1 VTSAPSLAGP
11 RIITRPFVLLCLAAF
26 AEFLGVGM
34 VIPVLP
40 RFVVDD
46 LSRSTFDVGL
56 SVGIFA
62 VGALACRPKAGRWG
76 DERGRRP
83 LITVGVLLTAVATA
97 GIGLFPNF
105 VVLLAL
111 RVVTGVGQALFFI
124 GAATTAAD
132 LAPEER
138 RGEALSLFSLPVY
151 LGLGLGPAVGEVILH
166 AHGAGAAF
174 VVAGV
179 LAGAGM
185 VLVPF
190 LPDVRAA
197 GTPSSGE
204 LPSPRWVHPAAL
216 APGVVM
222 LLGLVGFIGF
232 QAYLPL
238 YADDIHLHNVQVVFL
253 LYAVLV
259 MVTRVA
265 GAQVPDRLG
274 SKRTAA
280 YANMLI
286 GSGLAFIALVPQ
298 VWAVYVGVVPLAL
311 GMAMQYPALIALAL
325 SGPPEH
331 ERARVISTFSAFF
344 DVAQVTGGLILGAAA
359 SGFGNRAVF
368 AGGGISAGLA
378 ILVLVGVPG
387 RRMLG
392 RRRSWRATRVLAEPD
407 VWAPPGAE

>member
-1 VTSAPSLAGP
+1 
-11 RIITRPFVLLCLAAF
+11 
-26 AEFLGVGM
+26 M

-56 SVGIFA
+56 AVGIFA
-62 VGALACRPKAGRWG
+62 VGALACRPRAGRWG

-83 LITVGVLLTAVATA
+83 LITAGVLLTAVATA
-97 GIGLFPNF
+97 GIGVFPNF

-151 LGLGLGPAVGEVILH
+151 LGLGVGPALGEIVLH
-166 AHGAGAAF
+166 AHGAASAF

-179 LAGAGM
+179 LAAAGIL
-185 VLVPF
+185 LVPF
-190 LPDVRAA
+190 LPEVQAA
-197 GTPSSGE
+197 AASEGGADAS
-204 LPSPRWVHPAAL
+204 SPRWVHPAAL

-259 MVTRVA
+259 MVTRIA

-280 YANMLI
+280 YANVMI
-286 GSGLAFIALVPQ
+286 GAGLTLIALVPQ